1 MKKTGFLIFALGLL
15 ITIFTGLTYVTKEV
29 VVDAGD
35 LSITRDEDHVVT
47 WSPLVGVVVM
57 LVGGAIF
64 VSGIRRDRTH
74 TKA

>member
-1 MKKTGFLIFALGLL
+1 MKKAGFLIFAIGLL

-35 LSITRDEDHVVT
+35 LSITRDEDHAIT

-57 LVGGAIF
+57 IIGGGIF
-64 VSGIRRDRTH
+64 VAGIKRDRPQS
-74 TKA
+74 KA